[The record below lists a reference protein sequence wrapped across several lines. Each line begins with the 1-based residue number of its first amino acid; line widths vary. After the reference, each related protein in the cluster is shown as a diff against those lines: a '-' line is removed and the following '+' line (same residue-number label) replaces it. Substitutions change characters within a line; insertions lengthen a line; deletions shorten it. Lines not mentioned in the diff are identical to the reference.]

1 MTDKD
6 TDLTKQMDLYK
17 NKKIVLWGANDFCK
31 EIIKL
36 FRRFNIDILACC
48 DNNSAKW
55 GTKVEGISIISPKEL
70 EDLYITTN
78 ELLVI
83 SANTTVSNIN
93 EVSKQLDNMGITG
106 YIIAQNTWLSLQLM
120 PLNIL
125 YKLNILH
132 ELNTSTLTWYIS
144 KQKLWA
150 KRIQCKWNLDMLEA
164 IYNNPTNLIL
174 LCLPPKTGNFA
185 LNYTLSANKVNYTNL
200 WHSTKRFEI
209 DLLTDPIIKVI
220 TVVREPL
227 SQHLSGIYQ
236 GLNLFGNNKWLSQF
250 ITYMNNADK
259 APEEAIQ
266 QLKDSFYTTKFN
278 SQAYFDLTVA
288 NNTLVNN
295 NHYKP
300 YITTFLENFAEDILD
315 ITAYPFDKEK
325 GYTIIKEGRLEIFVY
340 QLEKLNDII
349 PELSQFATSRGGGQS
364 FTELV
369 NGNIGEEK
377 SYAESYKRAKK
388 EIIITQEYFDACFDA
403 PYVHHFYSEAD
414 IEKFKARW
422 RPHIKEDYKN
432 PWL

>member
-1 MTDKD
+1 MTGKD
-6 TDLTKQMDLYK
+6 TDLTKQMNLYK
-17 NKKIVLWGANDFCK
+17 NKKIVLWGANDFCI
-31 EIIKL
+31 EIITL
-36 FRRFNIDILACC
+36 FRQFNIDILACC
-48 DNNSAKW
+48 DNNKVKW
-55 GTKVEGISIISPKEL
+55 GTNVEGILIISPKEL
-70 EDLYITTN
+70 EELYIGN
-78 ELLVI
+78 NDILVI
-83 SANTTVSNIN
+83 IANESLSSIN

-106 YIIAQNTWLSLQLM
+106 YIIAQNTWLNLQLI
-120 PLNIL
+120 P
-125 YKLNILH
+125 LNILH
-132 ELNTSTLTWYIS
+132 ELNTSTLTWYVS

-150 KRIQCKWNLDMLEA
+150 KREQCKWNLDMLEA
-164 IYNNPTNLIL
+164 IDNNPTNLVL
-174 LCLPPKTGNFA
+174 LCLPPKTGDHT
-185 LNYTLSANKVNYTNL
+185 LNRTLSASKVNYVNIC
-200 WHSTKRFEI
+200 HSSKRFEI

-220 TVVREPL
+220 TAVRDPL
-227 SQHLSGIYQ
+227 SQHLSNTYER
-236 GLNLFGNNKWLSQF
+236 LNLHMCINKNNKWLGQF
-250 ITYMNNADK
+250 IAYINNSDK
-259 APEEAIQ
+259 TPEEAIK
-266 QLKDSFYTTKFN
+266 QLKDTFYTTEFN
-278 SQAYFDLTVA
+278 SQAFFDLTVA
-288 NNTLVNN
+288 NNTLANN
-295 NHYKP
+295 SLYKP
-300 YITTFLENFAEDILD
+300 NITTFLENFAEDILN

-349 PELSQFATSRGGGQS
+349 PELSEFATSRGEGQP